1 MPTWHLQ
8 IVLYEFNVDL
18 GVVGQQLKISTI
30 AYRLLPPG
38 KCGILDFH
46 LFQYVHVGLLES
58 KGKKERGDENYL
70 LNFKKIF
77 L

>member
-1 MPTWHLQ
+1 
-8 IVLYEFNVDL
+8 LYEFDVDL

-38 KCGILDFH
+38 KCGILHFH

-58 KGKKERGDENYL
+58 KE
-70 LNFKKIF
+70 II
-77 L
+77 

>member
-46 LFQYVHVGLLES
+46 LFQYVHVGLLRI
-58 KGKKERGDENYL
+58 GNYL
-70 LNFKKIF
+70 LKKSNLIY
-77 L
+77 